1 MLIDVR
7 EKKNFLT
14 WMVNHVSFKRREV
27 FWILNYLANHEA
39 ILSNVHFVEG
49 ANQTSRGL
57 QISDLSFDGEP
68 MKLFL
73 EGKEFTDT
81 DQIFHEIRLNWK
93 RPLYVECLFEN
104 AWQTREYLMILE
116 DNPFASWDDSISEED
131 AELIE
136 RYFREKEQE
145 AQLKMIYTQID
156 QALEKK
162 DKDAFLA
169 LSDEVNRLILK
180 NSSETI
186 EHTQEHL

>member
-1 MLIDVR
+1 MLIDVK

-14 WMVNHVSFKRREV
+14 WMVNHVSFSRREV

-49 ANQTSRGL
+49 ANQANRGL

-104 AWQTREYLMILE
+104 AWQTKEYLMVLE
-116 DNPFASWDDSISEED
+116 ENPFASWNDSISEED
-131 AELIE
+131 LELV
-136 RYFREKEQE
+136 EQY
-145 AQLKMIYTQID
+145 LKRKNKQPISKCFTY
-156 QALEKK
+156 
-162 DKDAFLA
+162 
-169 LSDEVNRLILK
+169 RLIKRLK
-180 NSSETI
+180 KGIKMLSWNCPMKLI
-186 EHTQEHL
+186 VKY